1 MVRFIPSGYYQSV
14 MPGQEIPLLS
24 VDLAQNPVR
33 ERAIATRNRA
43 LLLDAARQLLDEVGP
58 DGMSMDAVAHAAG
71 VGKGTLFRRFGSR
84 TGLLLALLDHE
95 EHIEQQAFMFGPPPL
110 GPDAPPLTRLIAFG
124 RARLAFLERHL
135 DLARATT
142 VDTDAWHNAPPTLLV
157 RAHIRAL
164 LAQLECTGDL
174 DAQTHALMSIID
186 PGYVYFA
193 TNSNGQSVAQLGD
206 AWEDLVHKL
215 CAR

>member
-1 MVRFIPSGYYQSV
+1 

-24 VDLAQNPVR
+24 VDLAQNPTR
-33 ERAIATRNRA
+33 ERAVATRNRVR
-43 LLLDAARQLLDEVGP
+43 LLEAARQILDEVGP
-58 DGMSMDAVAHAAG
+58 DNMSMDAVANAAG

-142 VDTDAWHNAPPTLLV
+142 ADADAWHNAPPTLLV
-157 RAHIRAL
+157 RAHIRML

-186 PGYVYFA
+186 PGYVHFA
-193 TNSNGQSVAQLGD
+193 TTANGQTLTGLGD
-206 AWEDLVHKL
+206 AWEDLVCKV

>member
-1 MVRFIPSGYYQSV
+1 

-24 VDLAQNPVR
+24 VDLAQNPTR
-33 ERAIATRNRA
+33 ERAVATRNRVR
-43 LLLDAARQLLDEVGP
+43 LLEAARQILDEVGP
-58 DGMSMDAVAHAAG
+58 DNMSMDAVANAAG

-142 VDTDAWHNAPPTLLV
+142 ADADAWHNAPPTLLV
-157 RAHIRAL
+157 RAHIRML

-186 PGYVYFA
+186 PGYVHFA
-193 TNSNGQSVAQLGD
+193 TAANGQTLTGLGD
-206 AWEDLVHKL
+206 AWEDLVCKV

>member
-1 MVRFIPSGYYQSV
+1 M
-14 MPGQEIPLLS
+14 
-24 VDLAQNPVR
+24 
-33 ERAIATRNRA
+33 A
-43 LLLDAARQLLDEVGP
+43 L
-58 DGMSMDAVAHAAG
+58 
-71 VGKGTLFRRFGSR
+71 TL
-84 TGLLLALLDHE
+84 
-95 EHIEQQAFMFGPPPL
+95 
-110 GPDAPPLTRLIAFG
+110 PLTRLIAFG

-142 VDTDAWHNAPPTLLV
+142 ADTDAWHNAPPTLLV

-186 PGYVYFA
+186 PGYVHFA
-193 TNSNGQSVAQLGD
+193 TNSNGQSLAQLGD

>member
-1 MVRFIPSGYYQSV
+1 

-24 VDLAQNPVR
+24 VDLAQNPTR
-33 ERAIATRNRA
+33 ERAVATRNRVR
-43 LLLDAARQLLDEVGP
+43 LLEAARQILDEVGP
-58 DGMSMDAVAHAAG
+58 ESMSMDAVANAAG

-142 VDTDAWHNAPPTLLV
+142 ADADAWHKAPPTMLV
-157 RAHIRAL
+157 RTHIRSL

-186 PGYVYFA
+186 PGYVHFA
-193 TNSNGQSVAQLGD
+193 TTSNGQSLAQLGD
-206 AWEDLVHKL
+206 AWQDLVCKV

>member
-1 MVRFIPSGYYQSV
+1 

-24 VDLAQNPVR
+24 VDLAQNPTR
-33 ERAIATRNRA
+33 ERAVATRNRVR
-43 LLLDAARQLLDEVGP
+43 LLEAARQILDEVGP
-58 DGMSMDAVAHAAG
+58 DNMSMDAVANAAG

-95 EHIEQQAFMFGPPPL
+95 EHIEQQAFMFGPAPL

-135 DLARATT
+135 DLARAITT
-142 VDTDAWHNAPPTLLV
+142 DTDAWYTSPPTMLV
-157 RAHIRAL
+157 RAHIRML

-186 PGYVYFA
+186 PGYVHFA
-193 TNSNGQSVAQLGD
+193 TNANGQTLTGLGD
-206 AWEDLVHKL
+206 AWEDLVCKV

>member
-1 MVRFIPSGYYQSV
+1 

-24 VDLAQNPVR
+24 VDLAQNPTR
-33 ERAIATRNRA
+33 ERAVATRNRVR
-43 LLLDAARQLLDEVGP
+43 LLEAARQILDEVGP
-58 DGMSMDAVAHAAG
+58 DNMSMDAVANAAG

-142 VDTDAWHNAPPTLLV
+142 ADADAWHSAPPTLLV
-157 RAHIRAL
+157 RAHIRML

-186 PGYVYFA
+186 PGYVHFA
-193 TNSNGQSVAQLGD
+193 TTANGQTLTGLGD
-206 AWEDLVHKL
+206 AWEDLVCKV

>member
-1 MVRFIPSGYYQSV
+1 

-24 VDLAQNPVR
+24 VDRAQNPIR
-33 ERAIATRNRA
+33 ERAVATRNRA
-43 LLLDAARQLLDEVGP
+43 LLLDAARQILDDVGP
-58 DGMSMDAVAHAAG
+58 ENMSMDAVANAAG

-124 RARLAFLERHL
+124 RARLSFLERHL

-142 VDTDAWHNAPPTLLV
+142 TDTDAWHRAPATMLV
-157 RAHIRAL
+157 RTHIRAL
-164 LAQLECTGDL
+164 LTQLECTGDL
-174 DAQTHALMSIID
+174 DAQTHALMSIIE
-186 PGYVYFA
+186 PGYVHFA
-193 TNSNGQSVAQLGD
+193 TNANSQSLDQLGD
-206 AWEDLVHKL
+206 AWEGLTRKL
-215 CAR
+215 CAA

>member
-1 MVRFIPSGYYQSV
+1 

-24 VDLAQNPVR
+24 VDLAQNPTR
-33 ERAIATRNRA
+33 ERAVATRNRVR
-43 LLLDAARQLLDEVGP
+43 LLDAARQILDEVGP
-58 DGMSMDAVAHAAG
+58 DNMSMDAVANAAG

-142 VDTDAWHNAPPTLLV
+142 ANADAWHNAPPTLLV
-157 RAHIRAL
+157 RAHIRML
-164 LAQLECTGDL
+164 LSQLECTGDL

-186 PGYVYFA
+186 PGYVHFA
-193 TNSNGQSVAQLGD
+193 TNANGQTLTGLGD
-206 AWEDLVHKL
+206 AWEDLVCKV

>member
-1 MVRFIPSGYYQSV
+1 

-24 VDLAQNPVR
+24 VDLAQNPTR
-33 ERAIATRNRA
+33 ERAIATRNRVR
-43 LLLDAARQLLDEVGP
+43 LLDAARQILDEVGP
-58 DGMSMDAVAHAAG
+58 DNMSMDAVANAAG

-142 VDTDAWHNAPPTLLV
+142 ANADAWHNAPPTLLV
-157 RAHIRAL
+157 RAHIRML
-164 LAQLECTGDL
+164 LSQLECTGDL

-186 PGYVYFA
+186 PGYVHFA
-193 TNSNGQSVAQLGD
+193 TNANGQTLTGLGD
-206 AWEDLVHKL
+206 AWEDLVCKV

>member
-1 MVRFIPSGYYQSV
+1 

-33 ERAIATRNRA
+33 ERAVATRNRVR
-43 LLLDAARQLLDEVGP
+43 LLDAARQILDDVGP
-58 DGMSMDAVAHAAG
+58 DNMSMDAVANAAG

-110 GPDAPPLTRLIAFG
+110 GPDAPPLTRIIAFG

-142 VDTDAWHNAPPTLLV
+142 TDTDAWYNAPPTVLV
-157 RAHIRAL
+157 RTHIRAL

-174 DAQTHALMSIID
+174 NAQTHALMSIIE
-186 PGYVYFA
+186 PGYVHFA
-193 TNSNGQSVAQLGD
+193 THSNGQSVTQLGD
-206 AWEDLVHKL
+206 AWEDLVRKL
-215 CAR
+215 CTR

>member
-1 MVRFIPSGYYQSV
+1 

-24 VDLAQNPVR
+24 VDLAQNPAR
-33 ERAIATRNRA
+33 ERAVATRNRVR
-43 LLLDAARQLLDEVGP
+43 LLDAARQILDEVGP
-58 DGMSMDAVAHAAG
+58 DNMSMDAVANAAG

-142 VDTDAWHNAPPTLLV
+142 ADADAWHNAPPTLLV
-157 RAHIRAL
+157 RAHIRML
-164 LAQLECTGDL
+164 LSQLKCTGDL

-186 PGYVYFA
+186 PGYVHFA
-193 TNSNGQSVAQLGD
+193 TNANGQTLSGLGD
-206 AWEDLVHKL
+206 AWEDLVCKV

>member
-1 MVRFIPSGYYQSV
+1 

-24 VDLAQNPVR
+24 VDLAQNPAR
-33 ERAIATRNRA
+33 ERAVATRNRVR
-43 LLLDAARQLLDEVGP
+43 LLEAARQILDEVGP
-58 DGMSMDAVAHAAG
+58 DNMSMDAVANAAG

-95 EHIEQQAFMFGPPPL
+95 EHIEQQAFIFGPPPL

-142 VDTDAWHNAPPTLLV
+142 ADADAWHNAPPTLLV
-157 RAHIRAL
+157 RAHIRML

-186 PGYVYFA
+186 PGYVHFA
-193 TNSNGQSVAQLGD
+193 TTANGQTLTGLGD
-206 AWEDLVHKL
+206 AWEDLVCKV

>member
-1 MVRFIPSGYYQSV
+1 

-24 VDLAQNPVR
+24 VDLAQNPAR
-33 ERAIATRNRA
+33 ERAVATRNRV
-43 LLLDAARQLLDEVGP
+43 LLLEAARQILDEVGP
-58 DGMSMDAVAHAAG
+58 DNMSMDAVANAAG

-95 EHIEQQAFMFGPPPL
+95 EHIEQQAFMFGPAPL

-142 VDTDAWHNAPPTLLV
+142 ANADAWHNAPPTLLV
-157 RAHIRAL
+157 RAHIRML
-164 LAQLECTGDL
+164 LSQLECTGDL

-186 PGYVYFA
+186 PGYVHFA
-193 TNSNGQSVAQLGD
+193 TNANGQTLTGLGD
-206 AWEDLVHKL
+206 AWEDLVCKV

>member
-1 MVRFIPSGYYQSV
+1 
-14 MPGQEIPLLS
+14 
-24 VDLAQNPVR
+24 
-33 ERAIATRNRA
+33 
-43 LLLDAARQLLDEVGP
+43 
-58 DGMSMDAVAHAAG
+58 MDAVANAAG

-142 VDTDAWHNAPPTLLV
+142 ADADAWHNAPPTLLV
-157 RAHIRAL
+157 RAHIRML

-174 DAQTHALMSIID
+174 DTQTHALMSIID
-186 PGYVYFA
+186 PGYVHFA
-193 TNSNGQSVAQLGD
+193 TSANGQTLTGLGD
-206 AWEDLVHKL
+206 AWEDLVCKV